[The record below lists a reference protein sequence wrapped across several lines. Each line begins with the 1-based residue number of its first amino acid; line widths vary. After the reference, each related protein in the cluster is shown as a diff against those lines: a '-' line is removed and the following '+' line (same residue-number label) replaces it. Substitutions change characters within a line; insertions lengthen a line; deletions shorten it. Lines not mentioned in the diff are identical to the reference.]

1 MFDDSILLLMNLKKI
16 YRMDLKGFCFIQ
28 ITLKLGWD
36 MLILRLKKKGL
47 KTYCEWLS
55 SYKVA
60 FKEILYEG
68 NKFYTKDIFSHH

>member
-1 MFDDSILLLMNLKKI
+1 
-16 YRMDLKGFCFIQ
+16 
-28 ITLKLGWD
+28 

-47 KTYCEWLS
+47 KTYYEWLS

-68 NKFYTKDIFSHH
+68 NKFFTKDLFLPLFFLRFFALYYKNL